1 MFKIPFYDLQCPTTI
16 VPFFGD
22 QPFWGDRV
30 HARGLGPA
38 PIPVD
43 QFGLQK
49 LVDAIKFM
57 MKPEVSYAIYGHSI
71 NYFLDVTVFSL
82 PY

>member
-1 MFKIPFYDLQCPTTI
+1 LQCPTTI

-22 QPFWGDRV
+22 QPFWGDQV
-30 HARGLGPA
+30 HARKLGPA
-38 PIPVD
+38 TIPVD

-57 MKPEVSYAIYGHSI
+57 MEPEVSSAIFMVYVVQGVQ
-71 NYFLDVTVFSL
+71 NLL
-82 PY
+82 PFHPFEYIMQI